1 MFTTNT
7 RLAGPDP
14 LPSDTKRAKTM
25 LAGLTKV
32 KVPACTE
39 ADEQIVAASADVRAG
54 TGKRKGVEY
63 PPADPPG
70 GNSTRTARQAGVRLP
85 TGRLTGRR
93 SGAPTGRRSGAPTG
107 RSGDLRSGRST
118 ARSVVSS
125 AGSDASSNGLNSLT
139 REKEQLEDQL
149 WDVGHKAEWLRAQ
162 TGLRASV
169 LSRNASPDRW
179 LTNGAKMF
187 MANRYKTT
195 TMTDFVGYHGSDVFT
210 DSVTDTSNR
219 RIKGQAAKYGN
230 RLSGAKITLR
240 GNF

>member
-1 MFTTNT
+1 MFTTNART
-7 RLAGPDP
+7 AGPDP
-14 LPSDTKRAKTM
+14 LPSDTRRAKTM

-32 KVPACTE
+32 KLPACTE
-39 ADEQIVAASADVRAG
+39 ADERIVAASAVERAG

-70 GNSTRTARQAGVRLP
+70 SSTSRTARRADSRKP
-85 TGRLTGRR
+85 TGRSTGRR
-93 SGAPTGRRSGAPTG
+93 SGAGTARSGG
-107 RSGDLRSGRST
+107 QRSGRST

-125 AGSDASSNGLNSLT
+125 AGSEASSNRMNSLT

-149 WDVGHKAEWLRAQ
+149 WDVSHKAEWLKAQ

-169 LSRNASPDRW
+169 LSKTASPDRW

-195 TMTDFVGYHGSDVFT
+195 SMTDFMGYHGTDVFA